1 MYLLGCSNC
10 TPDKTLRWKS
20 HSYCL
25 SDEPLQYQ
33 DVKAMNPDAK
43 ILQIQREISLNLPK
57 MQRHSF
63 DLPNDPNYKMIS
75 HSASFKEPTC
85 ASSAYVLINATNS
98 CAYLRL
104 SGTRLLLC
112 NGRLRAPLFRIFRLS
127 VWHRPIWRGAIL
139 APLSSL
145 TVWFTGLSALL
156 ELPPSWHSSRF
167 QAAVA
172 AVDSQKQASHYIRRD
187 QGN

>member
-1 MYLLGCSNC
+1 MNRYNTKTWRLWTL
-10 TPDKTLRWKS
+10 TPRSFKSREKS
-20 HSYCL
+20 HWTCL
-25 SDEPLQYQ
+25 KCRDTPLICLMIPITRWSHSKGKQVYFI
-33 DVKAMNPDAK
+33 P
-43 ILQIQREISLNLPK
+43 SLYSLFFL
-57 MQRHSF
+57 RVAS
-63 DLPNDPNYKMIS
+63 
-75 HSASFKEPTC
+75 SASFKEPTC

-172 AVDSQKQASHYIRRD
+172 AVVDSQKQASPYIRRD

>member
-1 MYLLGCSNC
+1 
-10 TPDKTLRWKS
+10 
-20 HSYCL
+20 
-25 SDEPLQYQ
+25 
-33 DVKAMNPDAK
+33 MNPDAK
-43 ILQIQREISLNLPK
+43 ILQIQREISLKLPQ

-75 HSASFKEPTC
+75 HLFFLQVASSASFKEPTC

-172 AVDSQKQASHYIRRD
+172 AVVDSQKQASPYIRRD